1 MPWLEGYTL
10 PRHGA
15 SSAQRQVIPH
25 EDEDEEEEEE
35 ELVPPTTFTT
45 IAEPPTVSASP
56 RLSKCRFTGSAS
68 GSDDA
73 RPKKKKRSRRTGT
86 TVDVKINRLD
96 VRTCF
101 QSRLT
106 IFKPLQFF

>member
-25 EDEDEEEEEE
+25 EDEDEEEEE
-35 ELVPPTTFTT
+35 LVLPTTFTT
-45 IAEPPTVSASP
+45 IATVSASP

-106 IFKPLQFF
+106 IFKPLRFF